1 MTSAVE
7 RNLVEGNRAY
17 GSTFKDGHLALPP
30 SQKYAVGKFLG
41 SLPYYL
47 LSAAYSG
54 ILTSHGDLHGRAH

>member
-1 MTSAVE
+1 MTSTVE
-7 RNLVEGNRAY
+7 QNLVEGNRAY

-47 LSAAYSG
+47 LPAAYSS
-54 ILTSHGDLHGRAH
+54 ILTSRSDLHGRAH